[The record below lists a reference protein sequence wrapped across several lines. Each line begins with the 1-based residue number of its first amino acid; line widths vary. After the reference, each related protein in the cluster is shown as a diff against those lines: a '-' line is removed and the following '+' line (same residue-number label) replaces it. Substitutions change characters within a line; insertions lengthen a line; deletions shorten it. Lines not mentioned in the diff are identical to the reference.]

1 MPIENVSTIDFPNL
15 GVIKGHID
23 NVSLTALKDE
33 ILEIQKDFNSG
44 VPHNGELAGHIRKE
58 YLLFKSCS
66 DIEPLIIDLATQYHK
81 KYQYKDPNIPIE
93 HIKQYS
99 FKLDSMWVNFQQK
112 YEFNPLHRHGGLYSF
127 VIWIEVP
134 YFLNFE
140 KDISPGKKSI
150 DNRSGTFEFT
160 YVDVVGQLR
169 GECIPVDKTYEG
181 DIILFPAALHH
192 MVHPFYSS
200 DKYRISVAGNI
211 TVVKND

>member
-1 MPIENVSTIDFPNL
+1 MPIENIDTINFPNL
-15 GVIKGHID
+15 GIIKGHID
-23 NVSLTALKDE
+23 DISLAILKKE
-33 ILEIQKDFNSG
+33 ILEIQEDFTNG
-44 VPHNGELAGHIRKE
+44 VPHNKELAGHIRKE

-66 DIEPLIIDLATQYHK
+66 SMEPLLVDLATRYHE
-81 KYQYKDPNIPIE
+81 KYQYKDPNISSG
-93 HIKQYS
+93 QYS

-112 YEFNPLHRHGGLYSF
+112 HEFNPLHRHGGFYSF

-140 KDISPGKKSI
+140 KEVSPGKQSI
-150 DNRSGTFEFT
+150 DNRSGMFEFAFT
-160 YVDVVGQLR
+160 DIVGQLR

-200 DKYRISVAGNI
+200 DKYRISVSGNI

>member
-1 MPIENVSTIDFPNL
+1 MGKKSAHTGESP
-15 GVIKGHID
+15 
-23 NVSLTALKDE
+23 KDRSINIMDKFITRNQNRE
-33 ILEIQKDFNSG
+33 KHQPFRSG
-44 VPHNGELAGHIRKE
+44 IR
-58 YLLFKSCS
+58 
-66 DIEPLIIDLATQYHK
+66 
-81 KYQYKDPNIPIE
+81 KDPNIPIE
-93 HIKQYS
+93 HSKQYS